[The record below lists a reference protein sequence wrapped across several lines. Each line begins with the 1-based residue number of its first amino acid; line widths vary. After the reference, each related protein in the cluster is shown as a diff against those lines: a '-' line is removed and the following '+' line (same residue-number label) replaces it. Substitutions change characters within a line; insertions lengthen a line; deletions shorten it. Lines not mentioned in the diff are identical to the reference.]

1 MTISTVDA
9 QGMPRARV
17 LILKAVD
24 DTGWHFAVS
33 SVSQKGRDLAAHPVA
48 ACAFYWPALVRQVR
62 VVGTVVSDGA
72 AASADDFRARP
83 LGSRAMALT
92 LRQSQP
98 MHDAG
103 ELDTEIAKAHHRL
116 SAEPDYVPDEW
127 TSYAVRPTRWS
138 SGKARR
144 IAGTAAWSIPGPAA
158 DGTAP
163 SSGPSFEGLSRLE
176 VVRSQAMLDKSEIRF
191 LPVGARRLAYEV
203 RGDGPPL
210 VAPAWWVSHLELD
223 WQSPDV
229 RRFWAG
235 VAENYTL
242 IRYDRL
248 GVGMSDREVHD
259 SDLTLDGE
267 VATLCALLDELGLD
281 RVSLIGGS
289 SGSSTAVAFAAA
301 FPERVERLVLYG
313 SYSHGDVLTAPGV
326 GEAIVAAVRAHWG
339 LGARMLSDI
348 FLGSAEAAEHERFTR
363 LQRESATAETAAALL
378 DMVYRLDVRAHLPLV
393 RSAATVVHRR
403 DDRAVPYRLGR
414 EVAAAIPG
422 ATFIPLHG
430 HSHFP
435 WHGDVDSVVRACRQ
449 GLALASAARRRRGPA
464 GAAPAVASRARGS
477 GLRRTWSR

>member
-1 MTISTVDA
+1 
-9 QGMPRARV
+9 
-17 LILKAVD
+17 
-24 DTGWHFAVS
+24 
-33 SVSQKGRDLAAHPVA
+33 
-48 ACAFYWPALVRQVR
+48 
-62 VVGTVVSDGA
+62 
-72 AASADDFRARP
+72 
-83 LGSRAMALT
+83 
-92 LRQSQP
+92 
-98 MHDAG
+98 
-103 ELDTEIAKAHHRL
+103 
-116 SAEPDYVPDEW
+116 
-127 TSYAVRPTRWS
+127 
-138 SGKARR
+138 
-144 IAGTAAWSIPGPAA
+144 
-158 DGTAP
+158 
-163 SSGPSFEGLSRLE
+163 
-176 VVRSQAMLDKSEIRF
+176 MLDKSEIRF

-229 RRFWAG
+229 RRFWTG
-235 VAENYTL
+235 VAEDYTL

-289 SGSSTAVAFAAA
+289 SGSCTAVAFAAA

-313 SYSHGDVLTAPGV
+313 SYPHGDVLTAPGV
-326 GEAIVAAVRAHWG
+326 DEAIVAAVRAHWG

-378 DMVYRLDVRAHLPLV
+378 DMVYRLDVRAHLHLV

-449 GLALASAARRRRGPA
+449 GLAPHQPPAADADQPEPVLLTRREREVLASVAHGLGDREIAEQLQLSPHTVHRHVANIRRKLGATSRTAAVAQAARL
-464 GAAPAVASRARGS
+464 
-477 GLRRTWSR
+477 GLV

>member
-1 MTISTVDA
+1 
-9 QGMPRARV
+9 
-17 LILKAVD
+17 
-24 DTGWHFAVS
+24 
-33 SVSQKGRDLAAHPVA
+33 
-48 ACAFYWPALVRQVR
+48 
-62 VVGTVVSDGA
+62 
-72 AASADDFRARP
+72 
-83 LGSRAMALT
+83 
-92 LRQSQP
+92 
-98 MHDAG
+98 
-103 ELDTEIAKAHHRL
+103 
-116 SAEPDYVPDEW
+116 
-127 TSYAVRPTRWS
+127 
-138 SGKARR
+138 
-144 IAGTAAWSIPGPAA
+144 
-158 DGTAP
+158 
-163 SSGPSFEGLSRLE
+163 
-176 VVRSQAMLDKSEIRF
+176 MLDKSEIRF
-191 LPVGARRLAYEV
+191 LPIGQRRLAYEV

-223 WQSPDV
+223 WQSSDV

-289 SGSSTAVAFAAA
+289 SGSCTAVAFAAA
-301 FPERVERLVLYG
+301 FPERVEHLVLYG
-313 SYSHGDVLTAPGV
+313 SYPHGDVLTAPGV
-326 GEAIVAAVRAHWG
+326 GDAIVAAVRAHWG

-348 FLGSAEAAEHERFTR
+348 FLGSAEAADHERFTR
-363 LQRESATAETAAALL
+363 LQRQSATAETAAALL
-378 DMVYRLDVRAHLPLV
+378 DMVYRLDIRAHLPLV
-393 RSAATVVHRR
+393 RTPATVVHRR

-449 GLALASAARRRRGPA
+449 GLALHQHPTTAAHHSEPVLLSRREREILACVAHGLGDREIAEQLQLSPHTVHRHVANIRRKL
-464 GAAPAVASRARGS
+464 GATSRTAAVAQATRL
-477 GLRRTWSR
+477 GLL